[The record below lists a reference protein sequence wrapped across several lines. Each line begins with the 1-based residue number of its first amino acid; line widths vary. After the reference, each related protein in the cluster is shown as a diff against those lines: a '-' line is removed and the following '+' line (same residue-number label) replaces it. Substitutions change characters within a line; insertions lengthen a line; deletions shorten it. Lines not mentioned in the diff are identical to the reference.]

1 MFFGCLYILTF
12 FGNLAATFVSMRIAV
27 NAIFLQKDQL
37 EGYGHYVNEI
47 FSRIVKQHPEHEFIF
62 VFDRP
67 YDEKFIFSSN
77 VTALVVSP
85 PARHPLAFKY
95 WYDVKAPRA
104 LRSHKVDVWVQP
116 YGFCSLTTSI
126 TQVLMVHDL
135 AFLHYP
141 KFISRYQRLYYKLFT
156 KRFLTKA
163 KTVVTVSE
171 FTKSDIIKHYQIS
184 SQKISVIGGAA
195 RADFIPL
202 SWFDREDIKAGFA
215 DGHEYFLFSGG
226 IHPRKNLMNLLKAF
240 SLFKKWQQSNMKLLV
255 VGRLAWQYDDILQK
269 LKTYKYRDD
278 VVLLGY
284 QPDEQLARITASA
297 YALVYP
303 SYFEGFGLPILEAM
317 QSETPVI
324 TSDTSSMPE
333 IGGDAALYANPS
345 DPDAIAKQMLYL
357 YKNESE
363 RTGLVG
369 AGTRRAAEFSWD
381 KSAECL
387 WQNILAAA
395 EK

>member
-1 MFFGCLYILTF
+1 
-12 FGNLAATFVSMRIAV
+12 MRIAV

-47 FSRIVKQHPEHEFIF
+47 FSRIVQQHPEHEFIF

-77 VTALVVSP
+77 VKALVVSP

-95 WYDVKAPRA
+95 WYDVKLPNA
-104 LRSHKVDVWVQP
+104 LRQHKVNVLVQP

-126 TQVLMVHDL
+126 PQVLLIHDL

-141 KFISRYQRLYYKLFT
+141 KFISRYQRLYYRLFT
-156 KRFLTKA
+156 KRFLKKA
-163 KTVVTVSE
+163 KQVVAVSD
-171 FTKSDIIKHYQIS
+171 FTRSDIIKYYQIS
-184 SQKISVIGGAA
+184 SQKLSVVYGAA
-195 RADFIPL
+195 RKDFVPL
-202 SWFDREDIKAGFA
+202 SWFDREDVKAGFS
-215 DGHEYFLFSGG
+215 DGREYFLFTGG

-284 QPDEQLARITASA
+284 LPDEQLALITASA

-317 QSETPVI
+317 QAETPVI
-324 TSDTSSMPE
+324 TSNTSSMPE
-333 IGGDAALYANPS
+333 IGGNAALYADPA

-357 YKNESE
+357 YKNEAE
-363 RTGLVG
+363 RTGLIG
-369 AGTRRAAEFSWD
+369 AGTIRAKEFSWD
-381 KSAECL
+381 KSAEEL
-387 WQNILAAA
+387 WQNIMAAK

>member
-1 MFFGCLYILTF
+1 LEIL
-12 FGNLAATFVSMRIAV
+12 LLLLLSMRIAV
-27 NAIFLQKDQL
+27 NAIFLQKDHL

-47 FSRIVKQHPEHEFIF
+47 FSRIVQQHPEHEFIF

-77 VTALVVSP
+77 VKAMVVSP
-85 PARHPLAFKY
+85 AARHPLAFKY
-95 WYDVKAPRA
+95 WYDVKLPRA
-104 LRSHKVDVWVQP
+104 LRPYKIDVLVQP

-126 TQVLMVHDL
+126 PQILVVHDL

-141 KFISRYQRLYYKLFT
+141 KFISWYQRLYYNLFT
-156 KRFLTKA
+156 KSFLKKA
-163 KTVVTVSE
+163 KQVVAVSD
-171 FTKSDIIKHYQIS
+171 FTRSDIIKYYQIS
-184 SQKISVIGGAA
+184 SQKLSVVHGAA
-195 RADFIPL
+195 RKDFVPL
-202 SWFDREDIKAGFA
+202 SWFDREDVKAGFS
-215 DGHEYFLFSGG
+215 DGREYFLFIGG

-284 QPDEQLARITASA
+284 QPEEQLALLTASA

-317 QSETPVI
+317 QAETPVI

-333 IGGDAALYANPS
+333 IGGNAALYADPA
-345 DPDAIAKQMLYL
+345 DPDAIAKQMLFL
-357 YKNESE
+357 YKNEAE

-369 AGTRRAAEFSWD
+369 AGTIRAKEFSWD
-381 KSAECL
+381 KSAEQV
-387 WQNILAAA
+387 WQNIIAAT
-395 EK
+395 